1 MTLIKD
7 LIEDY
12 DGEFRLKAAK
22 GLNLIAYRRHRI
34 INLKERIDVMR
45 TRIENLQAEILEIG
59 NMEVEDLEL

>member
-7 LIEDY
+7 LTEDY

-34 INLKERIDVMR
+34 INLRERIEAMR
-45 TRIENLQAEILEIG
+45 TRIKHLQAEILEIR
-59 NMEVEDLEL
+59 NMEVEELEL

>member
-7 LIEDY
+7 LTEDY

-22 GLNLIAYRRHRI
+22 GLNFIAYRRHRI
-34 INLKERIDVMR
+34 INLRERIEVMR
-45 TRIENLQAEILEIG
+45 TRIEHLQAEILEIG